1 MSCRRICRELLSFV
15 RFGELGPRSQPH
27 LDHLAG
33 CASCRDEVG
42 YDREMVQRLRTAL
55 AARIEGMDP
64 SPQAWERILRRAQAP
79 DPEPVEGWL
88 ARLGAAAIRRRTTT
102 AMAGTALALV
112 LALNMEVVSLMP
124 AMPTDPSM
132 EAVVTDAM
140 SDAGT
145 GGSQR
150 WARPSA
156 TGRVPTSDDVAVV
169 PSRVTVTTQPEVR
182 MTGIVAGLTPPSAA
196 ATPPEP
202 APEVRVVLRSVK
214 PIGHLA
220 DDDRLDIGSP
230 APEAPDQEPDPAA
243 SPAQAGQPS

>member
-1 MSCRRICRELLSFV
+1 MSCRRVCRELLSFV

-64 SPQAWERILRRAQAP
+64 SPQVWEQILRRAQAP
-79 DPEPVEGWL
+79 DPEPAGGWL
-88 ARLGAAAIRRRTTT
+88 TRLGIAAARRRTTT

-124 AMPTDPSM
+124 VAADPSLD
-132 EAVVTDAM
+132 AVVTDATTT
-140 SDAGT
+140 D
-145 GGSQR
+145 SQR

-156 TGRVPTSDDVAVV
+156 LREGGSSSPGARTNAPRVVIAG
-169 PSRVTVTTQPEVR
+169 QPEVR
-182 MTGIVAGLTPPSAA
+182 MTGIVAGLTPPSASA
-196 ATPPEP
+196 ITAPDPE
-202 APEVRVVLRSVK
+202 PEVRVVFRSVD
-214 PIGHLA
+214 PVGPLA
-220 DDDRLDIGSP
+220 DDDRLDVISP
-230 APEAPDQEPDPAA
+230 AQEEPDEEPEPQPAA
-243 SPAQAGQPS
+243 SPAEPGQPS

>member
-64 SPQAWERILRRAQAP
+64 SPQVWEQILRRAQAP
-79 DPEPVEGWL
+79 DAEPADGWL
-88 ARLGAAAIRRRTTT
+88 GRLGAAAVRRRTTT

-112 LALNMEVVSLMP
+112 LALNMEVVPIMP
-124 AMPTDPSM
+124 ATTTDASM
-132 EAVVTDAM
+132 EAAITDADG
-140 SDAGT
+140 SD
-145 GGSQR
+145 SQR

-156 TGRVPTSDDVAVV
+156 VSPTPVTAREVVGPRRVVTS
-169 PSRVTVTTQPEVR
+169 PPEIR
-182 MTGIVAGLTPPSAA
+182 MTGIVAGLTPPSASEVA
-196 ATPPEP
+196 SEP
-202 APEVRVVLRSVK
+202 APEVLVVFRSVE
-214 PIGHLA
+214 PVGPLA
-220 DDDRLDIGSP
+220 DDDRLDAGSP
-230 APEAPDQEPDPAA
+230 AQEEPDEEPEPQPAS
-243 SPAQAGQPS
+243 SPAEPGQPS

>member
-42 YDREMVQRLRTAL
+42 YDREMVQRLRVAL

-64 SPQAWERILRRAQAP
+64 SPQVWEQILRRAQAP
-79 DPEPVEGWL
+79 DPEPADGWL
-88 ARLGAAAIRRRTTT
+88 GRLGAAAARRRTTT

-112 LALNMEVVSLMP
+112 LALNMEVVSIMP
-124 AMPTDPSM
+124 VIPTDASM
-132 EAVVTDAM
+132 EAAITDTDGA
-140 SDAGT
+140 
-145 GGSQR
+145 GSQR

-156 TGRVPTSDDVAVV
+156 VGPETAAGDSVGPRGVV
-169 PSRVTVTTQPEVR
+169 IARPEVR

-196 ATPPEP
+196 AAPPD
-202 APEVRVVLRSVK
+202 AAAEVLVVFRSVE
-214 PIGHLA
+214 PVGHLA
-220 DDDRLDIGSP
+220 DDDRLDAGSP
-230 APEAPDQEPDPAA
+230 AQEEPDAEPEPQPAA
-243 SPAQAGQPS
+243 SPAEPGQPS